1 LSFRDKLNIL
11 LEKRLNGV
19 TEQGYERL
27 NGKSQIKT
35 FPFVFQKKTKKTNPP
50 TINRDVYVI
59 NE

>member
-35 FPFVFQKKTKKTNPP
+35 FLKKNKKKQTLRPE
-50 TINRDVYVI
+50 IGMYML
-59 NE
+59 